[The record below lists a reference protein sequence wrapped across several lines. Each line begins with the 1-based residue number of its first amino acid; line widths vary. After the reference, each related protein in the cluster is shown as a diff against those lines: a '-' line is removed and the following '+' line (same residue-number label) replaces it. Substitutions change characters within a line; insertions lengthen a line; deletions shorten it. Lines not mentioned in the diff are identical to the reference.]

1 MTAHNRWSRRA
12 FVGFAAAAV
21 LLISADLTLAQRR
34 VVRHHRHG
42 HVVKTLP
49 RGHAKVMVRGVAYHS
64 LGGVFYRPHARGWVV
79 VAPPA
84 GAVVHALPPG
94 ARPVRVKGVRYHV
107 HNGVHY
113 RPMIRN
119 GVSVYV
125 VARL

>member
-1 MTAHNRWSRRA
+1 M
-12 FVGFAAAAV
+12 
-21 LLISADLTLAQRR
+21 LLISADLTLGQRR
-34 VVRHHRHG
+34 TVRHHRHG

-49 RGHAKVMVRGVAYHS
+49 RGHAKVVVRGVTYHS
-64 LGGVFYRPHARGWVV
+64 RGGVFHRPQATGWLV
-79 VAPPA
+79 VAPPM
-84 GAVVHALPPG
+84 GAVLTALPPG
-94 ARPVRVKGVRYHV
+94 ARLVRVKGVRDHL

>member
-1 MTAHNRWSRRA
+1 M
-12 FVGFAAAAV
+12 
-21 LLISADLTLAQRR
+21 LLISADLTLGQRR
-34 VVRHHRHG
+34 TVRHHRHG

-49 RGHAKVMVRGVAYHS
+49 RGHAKVVVRGVTYHS
-64 LGGVFYRPHARGWVV
+64 RGGVFYRPQATGWLV
-79 VAPPA
+79 VAPPM
-84 GAVVHALPPG
+84 GAVLTALPPR
-94 ARPVRVKGVRYHV
+94 ARLVRVKGVRYHL